1 MKRIKIGI
9 LLTIILLPIT
19 NVYAAGTASI
29 SANSSVVNGNNITAT
44 VTLRNMAA
52 WNIQITGS
60 GATNGCSVK
69 QVGDSGDGRDTT
81 KSFSL
86 TCKATKIGTITFSY
100 SGDITSAD
108 GTNKTVSGSKTVN
121 VVKPREKSTN
131 NNLKNLSVDG
141 YTLSP
146 EFNKDTL
153 EYTVNLESNVEKITI
168 NATKEDGYASV
179 SGDGEKEVQEGDNKF
194 EITVT
199 SETGVSK
206 VYTINA
212 IVKDS
217 NPIEKQID
225 GKTYTVVKRASALNK
240 PELFEE
246 TTVTIQDMEI
256 PAFYNEITKITL
268 IGLKD
273 EEGTISLYRYD
284 VEKDS
289 YSKFESLTSTVKTI
303 IFENTEEEIE
313 GFEKKIVTIENQQY
327 SAYQSKYN
335 EDYILIYGID
345 IVTGNKAWYLY
356 NIKEQTIQSYMSD
369 IINNMQTEFDQKMK
383 EYKIVLLGLA
393 ALSLLLLLIIV
404 IQIASKNK
412 MKKKWIQKRQM
423 HQEAKEKEAE
433 KQETTSQTSEQDILD
448 KKATED
454 VNQDTIKPRNTK
466 AKSKK
471 KEKIVK

>member
-1 MKRIKIGI
+1 M
-9 LLTIILLPIT
+9 
-19 NVYAAGTASI
+19 
-29 SANSSVVNGNNITAT
+29 
-44 VTLRNMAA
+44 
-52 WNIQITGS
+52 
-60 GATNGCSVK
+60 
-69 QVGDSGDGRDTT
+69 
-81 KSFSL
+81 
-86 TCKATKIGTITFSY
+86 
-100 SGDITSAD
+100 
-108 GTNKTVSGSKTVN
+108 
-121 VVKPREKSTN
+121 
-131 NNLKNLSVDG
+131 KNLSVDG

-240 PELFEE
+240 SELFEE

-284 VEKDS
+284 AEKDS

-335 EDYILIYGID
+335 EDYILIYGMD
-345 IVTGNKAWYLY
+345 IATGNKAWYLY